1 MLHLYIRP
9 LVHRTSP
16 STTLRRAWITNNDT
30 VKLAR
35 EDGDREL
42 NGTGVSK
49 RDLEHA
55 ARSLWE
61 AANGAPGDI
70 LYAGE
75 FDQ

>member
-1 MLHLYIRP
+1 MAPSLH
-9 LVHRTSP
+9 
-16 STTLRRAWITNNDT
+16 STTGPSDLPLNHPRRASITNNDT

>member
-1 MLHLYIRP
+1 M
-9 LVHRTSP
+9 RTD
-16 STTLRRAWITNNDT
+16 NNNT

-35 EDGDREL
+35 EDGEKEL
-42 NGTGVSK
+42 NGTDVTR

-61 AANGAPGDI
+61 AVNGSPGDI